1 MKIGIDAS
9 RAFIKKR
16 TGIEEYSYQVI
27 RHLKNELADCEV
39 ILYVRAGEINE
50 RVKKFQLP
58 EKWKIKEIKMPR
70 FWTQIGLSREM
81 IFHPVDALFIPA
93 HTVPI
98 IHPSGWLMRAVNFF
112 KKEKIKKFKTVV
124 TIHGLEYE
132 FLPKAYSL
140 WERFYMRT
148 VIKKSC
154 HWADKIISVSKNT
167 KKDLV
172 KLYNVPARKIKVI
185 YEGFSFVDEKPRR
198 KKKNPRNVLKK
209 YQMDKDKYLLFLGR
223 IEERKN
229 LLRIIQSFEI
239 LKKEHQLPHKLLLA
253 GGLGYGYNNIVK
265 YIEASEYKK
274 DIYLAGFIEDED
286 KREILKNA
294 DVFLFPT
301 LYEGFG
307 LPIIE
312 AQSLG
317 VPIVASNNS
326 SIPEIIGNDMKTLL
340 VDPKE
345 PKEIADTIYKI
356 LSDKKIRARLVN
368 PGLKNVKRFSWENC
382 AKEIAEVLVK

>member
-27 RHLKNELADCEV
+27 RHLKNELVDCEV
-39 ILYVRAGEINE
+39 VLYVRAGEINE

-58 EKWKIKEIKMPR
+58 KKWKIKEIKMPR
-70 FWTQIGLSREM
+70 FWTQIGLSLEM

-98 IHPSGWLMRAVNFF
+98 IHPSGWLMRLVNFF
-112 KKEKIKKFKTVV
+112 KQEKIKKFKTVV

-140 WERFYMRT
+140 WERFYMRL

-154 HWADKIISVSKNT
+154 QWADKIISVSKNT

-172 KLYNVPARKIKVI
+172 KLYKVPARKIKVI
-185 YEGFSFVDEKPRR
+185 YEGFSFADENPLR

-209 YQMDKDKYLLFLGR
+209 YQMDKNKYLLFLGR

-239 LKKEHQLPHKLLLA
+239 LKKEHQLSHKLLLA

-265 YIEASEYKK
+265 YIEASEFRD
-274 DIYLAGFIEDED
+274 DIYLAGFIEDKD

-326 SIPEIIGNDMKTLL
+326 SIPEIIGSDMKTLL
-340 VDPKE
+340 VNPKE
-345 PKEIADTIYKI
+345 PEEIAETIYKI
-356 LSDKKIRARLVN
+356 LSDKKIRARLIN